1 MITKSLGRKITHV
14 QISEDEETEL
24 LHGFGLP
31 EDYARVLAQL
41 DTYISE
47 GKEEIQ
53 NDTVFE
59 VTGKQPVRLED
70 FIGECVSKNIWA
82 KQ

>member
-1 MITKSLGRKITHV
+1 LGRKITHV
-14 QISEDEETEL
+14 RISEDEIATMMAEW
-24 LHGFGLP
+24 GIP
-31 EDYARVLAQL
+31 EDYSRLLAQL

-53 NDTVFE
+53 NDVIYE

-70 FIGECVSKNIWA
+70 FVQDCTA
-82 KQ
+82 KGTWVKK